1 MQAVA
6 KPPVFFFLE
15 MHRPSSIYAHEGQP
29 AIVVRAVVAVSER
42 VPAGDADDARAERT
56 MARRGGAFVLLV
68 LCSLPVL
75 LAPQAAAGA
84 TKPLVPAMFVFGDSL
99 VDVGNNNHLRKCN
112 DSCKANHRPYGVDYP
127 SHSPTG
133 RFSNGYNMADQLGT
147 LCMHV
152 RTLLASA

>member
-1 MQAVA
+1 
-6 KPPVFFFLE
+6 
-15 MHRPSSIYAHEGQP
+15 
-29 AIVVRAVVAVSER
+29 
-42 VPAGDADDARAERT
+42 
-56 MARRGGAFVLLV
+56 MASRSGAFVLLV

-133 RFSNGYNMADQLGT
+133 RFSNGYNLADQLGT
-147 LCMHV
+147 QYAMPA
-152 RTLLASA
+152 RTHACGKSNCPFLWGRLETAGDEQEIKL

>member
-1 MQAVA
+1 
-6 KPPVFFFLE
+6 
-15 MHRPSSIYAHEGQP
+15 
-29 AIVVRAVVAVSER
+29 VSER
-42 VPAGDADDARAERT
+42 VPAGDADARAQR
-56 MARRGGAFVLLV
+56 MASRGGAFVLLV